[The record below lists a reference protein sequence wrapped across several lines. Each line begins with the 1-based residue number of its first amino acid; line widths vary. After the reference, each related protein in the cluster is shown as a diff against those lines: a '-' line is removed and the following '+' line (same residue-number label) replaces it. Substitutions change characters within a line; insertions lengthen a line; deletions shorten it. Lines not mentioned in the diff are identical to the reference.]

1 MLITSTQKRKCQTYS
16 TGRIRDYIEFFP
28 EKLLKCR
35 HPLGIYDIDTLE
47 VINNAYRLFYNYNGE
62 DNASLLQGYVS
73 IDGYTEQNYCQ
84 SIIFINSLGEGEIV
98 SYDFDKDDDRK
109 SLGNKGVM
117 RGLKNLL
124 RQYISYMKAENRSFL
139 KERTE
144 PEVKDEIKRGK
155 VILKH
160 LNGKTLTDEE
170 QKLIGEPLNPEQQ
183 DKFRRFMIRE
193 FDDGNLGFRM
203 STICS
208 RKMIRFLNKLT
219 GKKFG
224 GVPENDDDIWDEFFS
239 DVKKYHEKG
248 VI

>member
-1 MLITSTQKRKCQTYS
+1 MPITATQGRKHKCQTYS

-28 EKLLKCR
+28 EELLKYR

-47 VINNAYRLFYNYNGE
+47 VINNAYRLFYNGE
-62 DNASLLQGYVS
+62 DNAYLLQGYVS
-73 IDGYTEQNYCQ
+73 IDGYTVQNYCQ

-98 SYDFDKDDDRK
+98 SYGFDKDDDRK
-109 SLGNKGVM
+109 PLGNKGVM

-124 RQYISYMKAENRSFL
+124 RQYVGYMKTTRRSFL

-160 LNGKTLTDEE
+160 MNGKTLTDEE

-193 FDDGNLGFRM
+193 FDDGNVGFGM
-203 STICS
+203 DTICS
-208 RKMIRFLNKLT
+208 REMIRFLNKMT
-219 GKKFG
+219 CGNQG
-224 GVPENDDDIWDEFFS
+224 NVPENDDDVWKSFFS
-239 DVKKYHEKG
+239 DMKKYNEEG